1 MKTVKEVSEI
11 LNVSKQTIHY
21 HLKNLPP
28 HLNIRKMG
36 NKALI
41 DDDIMSYLKNTLNK
55 KSSNKSSKVNKQTTK
70 DQKQYKHFYKGIYKH
85 SEPENHQTN
94 CQNST
99 NELSNKK
106 DGITINY
113 DSYIDKYIEHLESEI
128 RQKNRQ
134 IDDLTIALKQEQS
147 LNLNSQNILGN
158 SEKIE
163 TDNVHEKENIFD
175 SKISNQNEQKQ
186 SLFSKLFKKKN

>member
-21 HLKNLPP
+21 HLKKLPP

-70 DQKQYKHFYKGIYKH
+70 DQKQYKHFYKGTYKH
-85 SEPENHQTN
+85 SELENHQTN
-94 CQNST
+94 CQKST
-99 NELSNKK
+99 NESSNKK
-106 DGITINY
+106 EGITINY

-158 SEKIE
+158 NEKIE

>member
-1 MKTVKEVSEI
+1 MKTVKEVADI
-11 LNVSKQTIHY
+11 LSVSKQTIHY

-28 HLNIRKMG
+28 HLKISKMG
-36 NKALI
+36 NKTLI
-41 DDDIMSYLKNTLNK
+41 DDDIMTYLKNILNK
-55 KSSNKSSKVNKQTTK
+55 KSSNKSSKSDKQTT
-70 DQKQYKHFYKGIYKH
+70 
-85 SEPENHQTN
+85 
-94 CQNST
+94 
-99 NELSNKK
+99 NESSNKK

>member
-1 MKTVKEVSEI
+1 MKTVKEVSE
-11 LNVSKQTIHY
+11 LLDVSKQTIHY
-21 HLKNLPP
+21 HLKNLPS
-28 HLNIRKMG
+28 NFKVKKSG
-36 NKALI
+36 NKSLI
-41 DDDIMSYLKNTLNK
+41 DDNTLDYLEKILNRKTTKESTKFDEKSTNK
-55 KSSNKSSKVNKQTTK
+55 TESSNN
-70 DQKQYKHFYKGIYKH
+70 QY
-85 SEPENHQTN
+85 S
-94 CQNST
+94 
-99 NELSNKK
+99 
-106 DGITINY
+106 
-113 DSYIDKYIEHLESEI
+113 SYIDKYIEHLESEI

-163 TDNVHEKENIFD
+163 TDKMYEKENIFD